1 MVEHARA
8 RIRFTYRDYCLLPEE
23 KRYELIEG
31 ELLMTPAPGTQHQ
44 TVLQRLFK
52 VVETFVTAQDLGRV
66 WFAPLDVI
74 LSDEDVVQPDLLYVA
89 TARLGIVTERGLRG
103 APDLAV
109 EVLSQATRE
118 RDPVVKRKLY
128 AKYGV
133 KEYWLVDPDG
143 RTVEVLTLGQEGYE
157 TFRVFPEGTAVE
169 SPLLPGFR
177 AEVGPLFA
185 A

>member
-1 MVEHARA
+1 MEHARA

-23 KRYELIEG
+23 KRYELVEG
-31 ELLMTPAPGTQHQ
+31 ELLMTPAPGGTKHQ
-44 TVLQRLFK
+44 TVSQRLFK
-52 VVETFVTAQDLGRV
+52 VLEAFVAARNLGRV

-89 TARLGIVTERGLRG
+89 TARLEIVTERGLRG

-118 RDPVVKRKLY
+118 RDLVVKRKLY

-157 TFRVFPEGTAVE
+157 TFRVFPEGTVVE
-169 SPLLPGFR
+169 SPLLPGLR

>member
-1 MVEHARA
+1 MEPART

-31 ELLMTPAPGTQHQ
+31 ELLMTPAPGTKHQ

-52 VVETFVTAQDLGRV
+52 VVEAFVAARDLGRV

-74 LSDEDVVQPDLLYVA
+74 LSEEDVVQPDLLYVSKP
-89 TARLGIVTERGLRG
+89 RLGIVTERGLRG

-109 EVLSQATRE
+109 EILSEATRE
-118 RDPVVKRKLY
+118 RDRLVKRKLY

-143 RTVEVLTLGQEGYE
+143 RAVEVLVLGQEGYQ
-157 TFRVFPEGTAVE
+157 TFRVFPEGTVLE
-169 SPLLPGFR
+169 SPLLPGWR
-177 AEVGPLFA
+177 AEVSLLFTS
-185 A
+185 

>member
-1 MVEHARA
+1 MEPVRA
-8 RIRFTYRDYCLLPEE
+8 RVRFTYRDYCLLPEE

-44 TVLQRLFK
+44 TVLRRLFK
-52 VVETFVTAQDLGRV
+52 VLEAFVSTRDLGQV

-89 TARLGIVTERGLRG
+89 RDRLGIVTERGLRA
-103 APDLAV
+103 APDLVV
-109 EVLSQATRE
+109 EVLSEGTRE
-118 RDPVVKRKLY
+118 RDRVVKRKLY

-133 KEYWLVDPDG
+133 REYWLVDPDG

-157 TFRVFPEGTAVE
+157 TSRVFPEGTAVE
-169 SPLLPGFR
+169 SLLLPGLR
-177 AEVGPLFA
+177 AEVTPLFA
-185 A
+185 P

>member
-1 MVEHARA
+1 MEPAGARV
-8 RIRFTYRDYCLLPEE
+8 RFTYQDYCLLPEE

-31 ELLMTPAPGTQHQ
+31 DLLMTPAPGTRHQ

-52 VVETFVTAQDLGRV
+52 VVEAFVAARDLGRV

-74 LSDEDVVQPDLLYVA
+74 LSDEDVVQPDLLYVSK
-89 TARLGIVTERGLRG
+89 ARLGIVTERGLRG

-109 EVLSQATRE
+109 EILSEATRE
-118 RDPVVKRKLY
+118 RDRVVKRKLY

-143 RTVEVLTLGQEGYE
+143 RAVEVLVLGQEGYQ
-157 TFRVFPEGTAVE
+157 TFRVFPEGTTLE
-169 SPLLPGFR
+169 SPLLPGWR
-177 AEVGPLFA
+177 AEVSPLFA
-185 A
+185 P